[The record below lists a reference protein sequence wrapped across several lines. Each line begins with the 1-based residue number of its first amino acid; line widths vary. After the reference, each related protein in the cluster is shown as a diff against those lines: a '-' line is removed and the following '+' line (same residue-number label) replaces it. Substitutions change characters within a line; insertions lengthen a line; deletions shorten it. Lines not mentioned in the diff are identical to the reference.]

1 MSLVQL
7 FVLAVIQGI
16 TEFLPISS
24 SGHLVLVPMVIDW
37 PDQGPLI
44 DVAAHFGTFLAVCLY
59 FRRDVWDLSIG
70 FGRALGGSRD
80 PRARL
85 FVQLA
90 IATVPL
96 VVFGAGLYA
105 LGWLDLLRSAAV
117 IGWTSIGFGVLLLI
131 SDRIGITI
139 RRVEHLNL
147 PGAVW
152 IGLAQALALIPG
164 TSRAG
169 ICITA
174 ARFLGF
180 ERADAAR
187 LSMLL
192 SIPAIGAAAG
202 LGAFEIWRSGESA
215 LGIEAVITAVVSF
228 LVALAAIAGL
238 MKWLR
243 RSNYTP
249 FVIYRVVL
257 GAALLAW
264 TYGVI

>member
-1 MSLVQL
+1 MSLIQL

-24 SGHLVLVPMVIDW
+24 SAHLILVPAVIDW

-44 DVAAHFGTFLAVCLY
+44 DAAAHFGTLLAVCLY
-59 FRRDVWDLSIG
+59 FRGDIWDLLVG
-70 FGRALGGSRD
+70 VGRTLGGNRD

-90 IATVPL
+90 VATVP
-96 VVFGAGLYA
+96 VIVFGAGLYA
-105 LGWLDLLRSAAV
+105 LGWLHLLRSVAV
-117 IGWTSIGFGVLLLI
+117 IGWTSLGFGLLLLV

-139 RRVEHLNL
+139 RRIEHLTMSS
-147 PGAVW
+147 AVW
-152 IGLAQALALIPG
+152 IGVAQMLALIPG

-174 ARFLGF
+174 ARCLGF

-202 LGAFEIWRSGESA
+202 LGAFEIWRASGPVLWIDA
-215 LGIEAVITAVVSF
+215 AITAAISF
-228 LVALAAIAGL
+228 LVALVAIAGL
-238 MKWLR
+238 LRWLR
-243 RSNYTP
+243 RSSYTP
-249 FVIYRVVL
+249 FVIYRVIL
-257 GAALLAW
+257 GVVLLAW
-264 TYGVI
+264 AYGLI